1 MLRNLLSWVVLFC
14 ASCHLRVMAQPIYTH
29 LDASDGLSDNH
40 VMSMV
45 ELPDGRMLVTT
56 EGCLNIYDGNQFRHF
71 HSVNQQWATLKK
83 YHGHYHLYT
92 DSERRLWVK
101 DWQRVWCLE
110 LDKECFVSNYDSL
123 RRTLVGES
131 GMDDLFVDSEGRH
144 VWVVSGDKVMDTN
157 TQRAY
162 QLNASNGELLD
173 LDMRGQRV
181 YFFMSNGHVDVHDLE
196 GKERS
201 VFFPSTDAYTKTS
214 MIVFDSA
221 TQSFLQIRT
230 DNGGS
235 ILLKFDTREP
245 RWKTLLTTDYVLHT
259 IALARPGLVYITS
272 AKGLWILN
280 TETEA
285 VRMDTSYS
293 VVKSS
298 QMDLDLNTLYFD
310 SKGGLWLGSVR
321 QGIIYTHP
329 ARARFHSVRS
339 KEKKAYVPAVMERYK
354 GLGIYATWVDSQ
366 QNTWYG
372 LTDGLALV
380 KKGQDERFFH
390 VEDGLSGNAVHSLVQ
405 DRKGRIWAGTS
416 YGITCIDMDE
426 TGQVTLTPYHPLDGT
441 LEDEYVDKGATL
453 LEDGSIEMIGM
464 RGTTVFHPDSVVLEP
479 RPLTAEL
486 TELSIDG
493 KQTYLW
499 KGKALALTDTIELK
513 YDYRNLSLVFS
524 SYNYSLPEHTVYR
537 YRLMQENGD
546 STWISVSQKN
556 RGKGMLNLSY
566 DHLKAG
572 NYTLQV
578 ASSMG
583 STEMF
588 GRVREL
594 HIIVLP
600 PWWETT
606 LAYIL
611 YGLLALALI
620 TGVAWA
626 VFRYR
631 EKKMKQ
637 QHREE
642 MLLARIRTLMEAQK
656 EESEEGEAWNEE
668 SEERGMKREEEDK
681 ESEAEESHSHS
692 SFSIPLSSFTDG
704 NRDFLNKAIE
714 KVEENLTTPGYS
726 VERLAQDLCMERTGL
741 YKRLTQIL
749 DQTPSLF
756 IRSIKLRHVA
766 TLLTTTDLT
775 VTEIAER
782 GGFSSVSHLSRLFK
796 EEYGCK
802 PLEYRQKS
810 TSSYH

>member
-1 MLRNLLSWVVLFC
+1 MLKKLLSLVVVVC
-14 ASCHLRVMAQPIYTH
+14 VSCCLGVMAQPIYTH
-29 LDASDGLSDNH
+29 LDASDGLSDNR
-40 VMSMV
+40 VTSMV

-56 EGCLNIYDGNQFRHF
+56 EGCLNIYDGNKFRHF
-71 HSVNQQWATLKK
+71 HSVNQPWVTLKK

-92 DSERRLWVK
+92 DSERRLWIK
-101 DWQRVWCLE
+101 DWQRVWCLN
-110 LDKECFVSNYDSL
+110 LNTECFVSNYDSL
-123 RRTLVGES
+123 RRELLGERE
-131 GMDDLFVDSEGRH
+131 MEDLFVDSEGRH
-144 VWVVSGDKVMDTN
+144 VWVVSGDKVIDTN
-157 TQRAY
+157 TQRSY
-162 QLNASNGELLD
+162 PLNVSNGELLD
-173 LDMRGQRV
+173 LDVRNQRV
-181 YFFMSNGHVDVHDLE
+181 YFFMSNGHVDVHDTE
-196 GKERS
+196 GKERCVS
-201 VFFPSTDAYTKTS
+201 FPSTDAYTKTS

-221 TQSFLQIRT
+221 TRSFLQIRT
-230 DNGGS
+230 DNGKS
-235 ILLKFDTREP
+235 ILLKFDTRKQT
-245 RWKTLLTTDYVLHT
+245 WKTLLTTDYILHT

-272 AKGLWILN
+272 ANGLWILN
-280 TETEA
+280 TETEE

-310 SKGGLWLGSVR
+310 SNGGLWLGSVR

-329 ARARFHSVRS
+329 ARARFHSERS
-339 KEKKAYVPAVMERYK
+339 KEKKAYVPTTQERYK
-354 GLGIYATWVDSQ
+354 GLGIYATCMDSRK
-366 QNTWYG
+366 NTWYG
-372 LTDGLALV
+372 LADGLALV
-380 KKGQDERFFH
+380 SKEQDERIFH

-416 YGITCIDMDE
+416 YGITCIDMDDN
-426 TGQVTLTPYHPLDGT
+426 GQVTLTPYHPLDGT
-441 LEDEYVDKGATL
+441 LEDEYMDNGATL
-453 LEDGSIEMIGM
+453 LEDGSIELVGM
-464 RGTTVFHPDSVVLEP
+464 GGTTVFHPDSVVLEP

-499 KGKALALTDTIELK
+499 NGKALALTDTIELK
-513 YDYRNLSLVFS
+513 HDYRNLSLVFS

-537 YRLMQENGD
+537 YRLMQEKGD
-546 STWISVSQKN
+546 STWTIVSQKN
-556 RGKGMLNLSY
+556 WGKGMLSLSY

-572 NYTLQV
+572 SYTLQV

-583 STEMF
+583 KSEMF

-600 PWWETT
+600 PWWESTW
-606 LAYIL
+606 AYVL
-611 YGLLALALI
+611 YGLLTLALI
-620 TGVAWA
+620 TLVTWA
-626 VFRYR
+626 VFWYR
-631 EKKMKQ
+631 EQKMKQ
-637 QHREE
+637 QLREE
-642 MLLARIRTLMEAQK
+642 MLLARIRTLMEVQQK
-656 EESEEGEAWNEE
+656 ESEELPQIKNEA
-668 SEERGMKREEEDK
+668 R
-681 ESEAEESHSHS
+681 
-692 SFSIPLSSFTDG
+692 TDG

-714 KVEENLTTPGYS
+714 KVEENLMTPGYS

-782 GGFSSVSHLSRLFK
+782 GGFSSVSHLGRLFK

-802 PLEYRQKS
+802 PLEYRQQKS
-810 TSSYH
+810 KK